1 MVCSAVMTAL
11 LASPG
16 ATVNTASRI
25 FPFGITVGALTV
37 LFILLLL
44 GLIATRRLLPFIVIL
59 LSFVLFALYLTGLI
73 ETAIQLF
80 GPDGNVNGNCQTYV
94 IGQPVSGRSLNTLAW
109 LEQQSICES
118 AVSTFLNTLQLIRL

>member
-1 MVCSAVMTAL
+1 MVSVAILQTPVEPL
-11 LASPG
+11 LTQAPP
-16 ATVNTASRI
+16 RI
-25 FPFGITVGALTV
+25 FPFGITVGVLLV

-59 LSFVLFALYLTGLI
+59 LSFVLFALFLTGLI

-118 AVSTFLNTLQLIRL
+118 PVLTVCLYRS

>member
-1 MVCSAVMTAL
+1 MVSSTFRPLYHRSQAMAD
-11 LASPG
+11 G
-16 ATVNTASRI
+16 RRRI
-25 FPFGITVGALTV
+25 FPFGITTGALTM

-44 GLIATRRLLPFIVIL
+44 GLISTRRLLPFIVIL
-59 LSFVLFALYLTGLI
+59 LSVVLFALYLTGLI

-94 IGQPVSGRSLNTLAW
+94 IGQPVTGRSLNTLAW

-118 AVSTFLNTLQLIRL
+118 SIVLVLFSRG